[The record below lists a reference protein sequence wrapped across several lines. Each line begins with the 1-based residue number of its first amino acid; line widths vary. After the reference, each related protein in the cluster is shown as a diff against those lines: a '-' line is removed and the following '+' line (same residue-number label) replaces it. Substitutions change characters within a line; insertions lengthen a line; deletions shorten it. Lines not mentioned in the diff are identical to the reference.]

1 MGNRESMEYSS
12 HVEYVQPG
20 SFHVGSSVDPSDRNK
35 QHSQFIAD
43 NFTSLDQVFVHNLI
57 LLML

>member
-1 MGNRESMEYSS
+1 MGNKESIEYASA
-12 HVEYVQPG
+12 VEYVQRD

-43 NFTSLDQVFVHNLI
+43 NFTSLDQIFVHNLI